1 MTALEARKLAEEEIK
16 AGRTPTYTDLR
27 DWLEIVESFGQL
39 KKIDNAD
46 WNLEMGTLAELLGQ
60 ESKGPVP
67 AVLFDNIKGY
77 PKGYRVL
84 FAQNAA
90 FKRMALNLGLPLDL
104 SDLDLVRALREK
116 LAAHK
121 PIPHKVVQKG
131 PILENVLSGKD
142 INLLKFPVPF
152 MHELDGGRYIGTGC
166 LVITRDPDE
175 GWVNCGTYRGM
186 VHDENS
192 MGLYISPGKHGAI
205 QRQKYFD
212 QGKPCPVIISV
223 GQDPVLF
230 MASGNEVDY
239 GVSEFDY
246 AGGLRGEPIEVIEG
260 KATGLPF
267 PAQAEIVIEGFME
280 PGDVKKEGPFGE
292 WTGYYASSTR
302 PEPVVRVKNIYHRN
316 NPILCCA
323 RPGRPPSDYSLAK
336 CLVKAGLI
344 WDQVEK
350 AGVPDVKGVWC
361 HEAGGG
367 RLLNIISIKQRYPG
381 HARQAALVASQVHA
395 GAYLGRYVI
404 VVDDDIDPTNT
415 FDVLWA
421 LSSRSDPVESIEILR
436 RCWSGPLDPRIQ
448 PGKKGFNSRAV
459 IDACRPFEWIKDFP
473 PVAESSPELKEKVRS
488 KWKKVLE
495 G

>member
-1 MTALEARKLAEEEIK
+1 MTALEAKKIAEKEIE
-16 AGRTPTYTDLR
+16 AGRTPTYRDLR
-27 DWLEIVESFGQL
+27 EWIEIVDGMGEL
-39 KKIDNAD
+39 KKIDGVD
-46 WNLEMGTLAELLGQ
+46 WNLEMGTLAELVAR

-77 PKGYRVL
+77 PKGYTAL
-84 FAQNAA
+84 CAQNAS
-90 FKRMALNLGLPLDL
+90 FKRMALNLGLPLEL
-104 SDLDLVRALREK
+104 SGLDLVRAFRQK

-121 PIPHKVVQKG
+121 PIPHKVVNKG
-131 PILENVLSGKD
+131 PVLENVLSGKD
-142 INLLKFPVPF
+142 VNLLKFPVPF
-152 MHELDGGRYIGTGC
+152 MHELDGGRFIGTAC
-166 LVITRDPDE
+166 LVITRDPEE
-175 GWVNCGTYRGM
+175 GWVNFGAYRGM
-186 VHDENS
+186 VHNENS
-192 MGLYISPGKHGAI
+192 MGLYISPGKHGRI

-223 GQDPVLF
+223 GQDPILF
-230 MASGNEVDY
+230 MVSGNEIDY

-246 AGGLRGEPIEVIEG
+246 AGGLKGAPIDVIEG

-267 PAQAEIVIEGFME
+267 PAQAEIVIEGFMD
-280 PGDVKKEGPFGE
+280 PKDVQSEGPFGE

-302 PEPVVRVKNIYHRN
+302 PEPVVRVENIYHRN

-336 CLVKAGLI
+336 CFVKSALI
-344 WDQVEK
+344 WDQVER

-367 RLLNIISIKQRYPG
+367 RLLNIIAIKQRYPG
-381 HARQAALVASQVHA
+381 HARQAMLVASQVHA
-395 GAYLGRYVI
+395 GAYLGRYVV
-404 VVDDDIDPTNT
+404 VVDEDIDPTST

-421 LSSRSDPVESIEILR
+421 LATRSDPVESIEIIR

-473 PVAESSPELKEKVRS
+473 PVAESSPELKEKVRA
-488 KWKKVLE
+488 KWKKVIE

>member
-1 MTALEARKLAEEEIK
+1 MSAVEAKKFAEKEIK
-16 AGRTPTYTDLR
+16 AGRTPTYEDLR
-27 DWLEIVESFGQL
+27 DWLEIVDGMGEL
-39 KKIDNAD
+39 KKIDGAD
-46 WNLEMGTLAELLGQ
+46 WNLEMGTLAELVAR
-60 ESKGPVP
+60 ESKGTVP
-67 AVLFDNIKGY
+67 AVLFDKIKDY
-77 PKGYRVL
+77 PKGYRAL
-84 FAQNAA
+84 FAQNAS

-104 SDLDLVRALREK
+104 AGLDLVRAFRQK

-121 PIPHKVVQKG
+121 PIPHKVVKSG
-131 PILENVLSGKD
+131 PVLENVLAGKD

-152 MHELDGGRYIGTGC
+152 VHELDGGRYIGTGC
-166 LVITRDPDE
+166 LVITKDPEE
-175 GWVNCGTYRGM
+175 GWVNFGAYRGM
-186 VHDENS
+186 VHDETS
-192 MGLYISPGKHGAI
+192 MALYISPGKHGRI

-212 QGKPCPVIISV
+212 QGKPCPVVISV

-230 MASGNEVDY
+230 MVSGNEVDY

-246 AGGLRGEPIEVIEG
+246 AGGLKGAPVEVIEG
-260 KATGLPF
+260 EVTGLPF
-267 PAQAEIVIEGFME
+267 PAHAEIVIEGIMD
-280 PGDVKKEGPFGE
+280 PQDVKKEGPFGE
-292 WTGYYASSTR
+292 WTGYYASSIR
-302 PEPVVRVKNIYHRN
+302 PEPVVRVQRIYHRN

-336 CLVKAGLI
+336 CFVKAALI

-381 HARQAALVASQVHA
+381 HARQALVAASQVHA

-404 VVDDDIDPTNT
+404 VVDDDIDPTST

-421 LSSRSDPVESIEILR
+421 LSTRSDPVESIDIVR

-448 PGKKGFNSRAV
+448 PGKKGFNSRAL
-459 IDACRPFEWIKDFP
+459 IDACRPFEWMKDFP
-473 PVAESSPELKEKVRS
+473 PVAESSPELRDKVRK
-488 KWKKVLE
+488 KWKKVIE

>member
-1 MTALEARKLAEEEIK
+1 MSAMEAKKFAEKEIK
-16 AGRTPTYTDLR
+16 AGRTPTYEDLR
-27 DWLEIVESFGQL
+27 DWLEIVDGMGEL
-39 KKIDNAD
+39 KKIDGAD
-46 WNLEMGTLAELLGQ
+46 WNLEMGTLAELVAR
-60 ESKGPVP
+60 ESKGAVP
-67 AVLFDNIKGY
+67 AVLFDKIKDY
-77 PKGYRVL
+77 PKGYRAL
-84 FAQNAA
+84 FAQNAS

-104 SDLDLVRALREK
+104 AGLDLVRAFRQK

-121 PIPHKVVQKG
+121 PIPHKVVKSG
-131 PILENVLSGKD
+131 PVLENVLAGKD

-152 MHELDGGRYIGTGC
+152 VHELDGGRYIGTAC
-166 LVITRDPDE
+166 LVITKDPEE
-175 GWVNCGTYRGM
+175 GWINFGAYRGM
-186 VHDENS
+186 VHDETS
-192 MGLYISPGKHGAI
+192 MALYISPGKHGRI

-212 QGKPCPVIISV
+212 QGKPCPVVISV

-230 MASGNEVDY
+230 MVSGNEVDY

-246 AGGLRGEPIEVIEG
+246 AGGLKGAPVEVIEG
-260 KATGLPF
+260 EVTGLPF
-267 PAQAEIVIEGFME
+267 PAHAEIVIEGIMD
-280 PGDVKKEGPFGE
+280 PQDVKKEGPFGE
-292 WTGYYASSTR
+292 WTGYYASSIR
-302 PEPVVRVKNIYHRN
+302 PEPVVRVQRIYHRN

-336 CLVKAGLI
+336 CFVKAALI

-381 HARQAALVASQVHA
+381 HARQALVAASQVHA

-421 LSSRSDPVESIEILR
+421 LSTRSDPVESIDIVR

-448 PGKKGFNSRAV
+448 PGKKGFNSRAL
-459 IDACRPFEWIKDFP
+459 IDACRPFEWMKDFP
-473 PVAESSPELKEKVRS
+473 PVAESSPELRDKVRK
-488 KWKKVLE
+488 KWRKIIE